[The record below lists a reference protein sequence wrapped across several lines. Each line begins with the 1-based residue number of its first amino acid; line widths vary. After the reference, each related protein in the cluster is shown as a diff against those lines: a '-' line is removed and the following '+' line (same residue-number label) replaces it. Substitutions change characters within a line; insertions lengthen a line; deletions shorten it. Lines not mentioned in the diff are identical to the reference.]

1 MYGVLVIKPKM
12 HYVPGKDDDP
22 STHDLQKLD
31 GVEKLDY
38 KIKVKPN
45 LVSLFM
51 KCDSFYSEKRKQM
64 LEVLKSN
71 DKDFNEWY
79 NTVNDKGQYLSGSVG
94 WYGRKY
100 FFIGIEVNII
110 LEDGDIENIKE

>member
-1 MYGVLVIKPKM
+1 MYGILVIKPKM
-12 HYVPGKDDDP
+12 YYENEES
-22 STHDLQKLD
+22 STQDLQKLD
-31 GVEKLDY
+31 GVEKLEY
-38 KIKVKPN
+38 KIKIKSD

-79 NTVNDKGQYLSGSVG
+79 NTVNYKGQCLSGHVG

-110 LEDGDIENIKE
+110 LEDGDNENI

>member
-12 HYVPGKDDDP
+12 YYEPGKDDDP
-22 STHDLQKLD
+22 STQDLQKLD
-31 GVEKLDY
+31 GIEKLEY
-38 KIKVKPN
+38 KIKIKSD

-51 KCDSFYSEKRKQM
+51 DCDSIHSKKRKQM

-71 DKDFNEWY
+71 DKDFNQWY
-79 NTVNDKGQYLSGSVG
+79 NTVNYKGQYLSGSVG

-110 LEDGDIENIKE
+110 LEDGDIKNI